1 MARSRDELTEK
12 QNLLL
17 DNIWA
22 CNGDPIKAALK
33 AGYGDPYEAVKAL
46 KEEIIEM
53 AKDAMA
59 RLSTKAIANL
69 ENVLDS
75 DSPIKG
81 ASDKLKAAQLILD
94 RTDPK
99 TEKVEVSTEKG
110 AIFIL
115 PEKREFA
122 SE

>member
-1 MARSRDELTEK
+1 MARSREELTEK

-17 DNIWA
+17 DNIWE
-22 CNGDPIKAALK
+22 CGGDPVKAARK
-33 AGYGDPYEAVKAL
+33 AGYSEPYEAVKAL
-46 KEEIIEM
+46 REEIIAM

-59 RLSTKAIANL
+59 RLSTKAVANL

-99 TEKVEVSTEKG
+99 TDKVEVTTEKG

-115 PEKREFA
+115 PEKKDFSNE
-122 SE
+122 